1 MAESPIIHL
10 RRALRRRRYAMVSP
24 APQKRRRRDSVP
36 GVVILAV
43 LTACVVIAALEL
55 RLRPIVESTAA
66 YRINHRVTEEINDYL
81 QRMAADYEALVTFH
95 RDADGAIT
103 ALTADMAA
111 ANRIRADAARAVLSA
126 VSGLNTYELGVPLG
140 SLVDL
145 DLLWGK
151 GPVLRVRGLTAGTVD
166 ARLDSEFRAAGVNQT
181 LHRILLNVTVPV
193 GILLPGGCVQT
204 RVDTSV
210 CLAETLIVGK
220 VPQAYFSF
228 ETKER
233 GGEYGPSYPGDPT
246 AAAGAGAGGI

>member
-1 MAESPIIHL
+1 MEGPVIRL
-10 RRALRRRRYAMVSP
+10 RRALRRRKHA
-24 APQKRRRRDSVP
+24 APQKRTRRDPVRRAAL
-36 GVVILAV
+36 LAL
-43 LTACVVIAALEL
+43 LTACAVIAVLEL
-55 RLRPIVESTAA
+55 RLRPIVQSTAA
-66 YRINHRVTEEINDYL
+66 YRVNRRVTEEINDCL
-81 QRMAADYEALVTFH
+81 RQMAADYDTLVTVH
-95 RDADGAIT
+95 RGEDGSVI

-111 ANRIRADAARAVLSA
+111 ANRIRADAVYAVLSA
-126 VSGLNTYELGVPLG
+126 VRGLDTYELGVPLG

-151 GPVLRVRGLTAGTVD
+151 GPILRVRGLTAGTVD

-204 RVDTSV
+204 RVETSV

-228 ETKER
+228 DTKER
-233 GGEYGPSYPGDPT
+233 GSEYGLHPRDP
-246 AAAGAGAGGI
+246 AAARGAGAGGI

>member
-1 MAESPIIHL
+1 MVEGPVIRL
-10 RRALRRRRYAMVSP
+10 RRAMRRHRRAP
-24 APQKRRRRDSVP
+24 APPARRSRVRRDPALWVAL
-36 GVVILAV
+36 LAV
-43 LTACVVIAALEL
+43 MTAGAVIAALEL

-66 YRINHRVTEEINDYL
+66 YRINHRVTEEINACL
-81 QRMAADYEALVTFH
+81 QRMDADYDDLVTVH
-95 RDADGAIT
+95 RDGEGAIT
-103 ALTADMAA
+103 ALTADMSA
-111 ANRIRADAARAVLSA
+111 ANRIRADAAGAVLSA
-126 VSGLNTYELGVPLG
+126 VSGLDTYELGVPLG

-193 GILLPGGCVQT
+193 GILLPGGCVET

-220 VPQAYFSF
+220 VPQTYFSF
-228 ETKER
+228 DTSNPMGR
-233 GGEYGPSYPGDPT
+233 GTRDGRNAGDL
-246 AAAGAGAGGI
+246 